1 MKIFFGGSIQGAE
14 NRPERARAHRKIIDA
29 LKLRGCEVL
38 SEHTAGED
46 IAATAKYLEK
56 SIGPLPDDRVHRA
69 AVIRRQMIEMIEGE
83 IDAAIFEVS
92 VPSLGTGIELAHAYL
107 RPQLGLKA
115 IPVIALYQ
123 KNYWPNKLSTMI
135 TGITASDCPF
145 FDIFVYPSPQE
156 SPSFVPAVIE
166 KIQQIKNDLK

>member
-1 MKIFFGGSIQGAE
+1 MKLFFGGAIQGTE

-29 LKLRGCEVL
+29 LKVRGCEVL
-38 SEHTAGED
+38 SEHTTGED
-46 IAATAKYLEK
+46 VAGTSAYLQE
-56 SIGPLPDDRVHRA
+56 SIGPLPDDRLHRA
-69 AVIRRQMIEMIEGE
+69 AVIRQQMIAMIQGE

-123 KNYWPNKLSTMI
+123 KNFWPNKLSTMI
-135 TGITASDCPF
+135 TGITSADCPF
-145 FDIFVYPSPQE
+145 FDIFIYPSPQE
-156 SPSFVPAVIE
+156 APSFIPTVIE
-166 KIQQIKNDLK
+166 KIHRIKKIVK